1 MLKGCLQYFTLEL
14 VHILMLK
21 DVILS
26 AWEKKETL
34 IVKNKN

>member
-1 MLKGCLQYFTLEL
+1 MLDLLY
-14 VHILMLK
+14 ILILK

-34 IVKNKN
+34 ILKNKE